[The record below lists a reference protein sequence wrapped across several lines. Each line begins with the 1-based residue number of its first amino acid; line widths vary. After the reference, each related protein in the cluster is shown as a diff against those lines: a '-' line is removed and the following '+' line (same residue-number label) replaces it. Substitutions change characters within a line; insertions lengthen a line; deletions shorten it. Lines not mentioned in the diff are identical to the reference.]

1 MQDRLFT
8 DVQRRAFIGRMN
20 IPLRVFVGLILSLG
34 TMVLLGATT
43 PAPWIWTVELAVLVV
58 MVVVTMLYAMEV
70 RDDLPLMRMWS
81 VAGFAWLC
89 ILFGMVLIDYLTRG
103 TIPDVKGF

>member
-1 MQDRLFT
+1 MQGRLFT
-8 DVQRRAFIGRMN
+8 EAQKRAFTRRMN
-20 IPLRVFVGLILSLG
+20 VPLRVFVGLILSLG

-43 PAPWIWTVELAVLVV
+43 PAPWIWIVELAVLLV

-81 VAGFAWLC
+81 LAGFAWLC

-103 TIPDVKGF
+103 RFPT

>member
-1 MQDRLFT
+1 MQGPLFT
-8 DVQRRAFIGRMN
+8 DAQKRAFITRMN

-43 PAPWIWTVELAVLVV
+43 PASWIWTVEVAVLLV
-58 MVVVTMLYAMEV
+58 MVTVTMLYAMEV
-70 RDDLPLMRMWS
+70 KDDVPLMRMWS
-81 VAGFAWLC
+81 VVGFAWLC

-103 TIPDVKGF
+103 GFPL

>member
-1 MQDRLFT
+1 MQGPLFT
-8 DVQRRAFIGRMN
+8 DAQKREFVRRMD

-34 TMVLLGATT
+34 TMVLFGATR
-43 PAPWIWTVELAVLVV
+43 PASWIWMPEVAVLLV

-70 RDDLPLMRMWS
+70 KDDLPLMRMWS
-81 VAGFAWLC
+81 VVGFAWLC

-103 TIPDVKGF
+103 GFPI

>member
-1 MQDRLFT
+1 MGGPLFT
-8 DVQRRAFIGRMN
+8 DAQKREFIARMD
-20 IPLRVFVGLILSLG
+20 IPLRVFAGLILSLG

-43 PAPWIWTVELAVLVV
+43 PASWIWAVEVAVLLV

-70 RDDLPLMRMWS
+70 KDDLPLMRMWS
-81 VAGFAWLC
+81 VVGFAWLC

-103 TIPDVKGF
+103 GFPM

>member
-1 MQDRLFT
+1 MQGPLFT
-8 DVQRRAFIGRMN
+8 DAQRREFLHRMN
-20 IPLRVFVGLILSLG
+20 MPLRVFAGLTLSLG

-43 PAPWIWTVELAVLVV
+43 PTSWIWVPEVAVLLV

-70 RDDLPLMRMWS
+70 MEEPPLMRMWS
-81 VAGFAWLC
+81 AVGFAWLC

-103 TIPDVKGF
+103 RFPL

>member
-1 MQDRLFT
+1 MQGPLFT
-8 DVQRRAFIGRMN
+8 PAQKRAFIGRMD
-20 IPLRVFVGLILSLG
+20 IPLRVFVGLILSLA

-43 PAPWIWTVELAVLVV
+43 PASWIWTVEVAVLLL

-70 RDDLPLMRMWS
+70 KDDLPLMRMWS
-81 VAGFAWLC
+81 VVGFAWLC

-103 TIPDVKGF
+103 SFPM

>member
-1 MQDRLFT
+1 MQGPLFT
-8 DVQRRAFIGRMN
+8 DAQKREFVHRMD
-20 IPLRVFVGLILSLG
+20 IPLRVFIGLILSLG

-43 PAPWIWTVELAVLVV
+43 PASWIWTVEVAVLLV

-70 RDDLPLMRMWS
+70 KDDVPLMRMWS
-81 VAGFAWLC
+81 VVGFAWLC

-103 TIPDVKGF
+103 GFPL